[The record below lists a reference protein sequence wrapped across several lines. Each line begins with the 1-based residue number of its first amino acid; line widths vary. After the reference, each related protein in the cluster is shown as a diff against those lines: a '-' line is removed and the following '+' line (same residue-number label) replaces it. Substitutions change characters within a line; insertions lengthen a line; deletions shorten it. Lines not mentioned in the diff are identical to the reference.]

1 VCAEQ
6 RATYRELDARAS
18 QLAHFLRS
26 AASAPDST
34 SDSTST
40 TATSISR
47 CPRLLQAARRAINV
61 NYRYVR
67 EELEYM
73 FDNADMVACIHHR
86 EFVRHC
92 RSPCRVAARLHSFIS
107 VEDGSAADLGSIGA
121 VEYERALEGQ
131 SNARDFGE
139 RADNDLFILYTGGT
153 TGMPRACCG
162 RTKPSSSRAGRRRD
176 AVPDGPARAG
186 RYRFQDFTASNR
198 GMPLAPLMHGA
209 CWCMP

>member
-1 VCAEQ
+1 VSSPAFKL
-6 RATYRELDARAS
+6 RAV
-18 QLAHFLRS
+18 
-26 AASAPDST
+26 P
-34 SDSTST
+34 
-40 TATSISR
+40 
-47 CPRLLQAARRAINV
+47 INV

-86 EFVRHC
+86 EFVPHIAEVHA
-92 RSPCRVAARLHSFIS
+92 RVAARLHSFIS

-153 TGMPRACCG
+153 TGMPKGVLWPHKAIFFAALG
-162 RTKPSSSRAGRRRD
+162 GGGMLS
-176 AVPDGPARAG
+176 PDGPCQRPDDIVSG
-186 RYRFQDFTASNR
+186 FHRIQSR
-198 GMPLAPLMHGA
+198 G
-209 CWCMP
+209 CRWRR